1 MTERI
6 AIAGVSERDV
16 DLLLLEEF
24 QSSSDFQGWF
34 VREAFG
40 PDVDFGQCT
49 GARRSITNSTGES
62 DLEIFFSNSKVEK
75 TRLLIE
81 NKVNAGFQPLQAERY
96 KERGVGYVSTA
107 QCNSFRTVIVAPAR
121 YFGESASLKGFDSR
135 VSYEQILRWFEE
147 AVQLGARR
155 LYKVALLRS
164 AIDKGTLGYQPE
176 EDKPTTGFWKA
187 YWHFALDRAPE
198 LEMSEPGAKPSRSS
212 FVHFRPRTLPR
223 SVDIVHKFAF
233 GHVDLHLRGMGKRLN
248 EVRVAAR
255 PYLSPD
261 MTVSAAA
268 KSAAIRIKVPK
279 LSVTT
284 PFEAQT
290 SEAERALDAAKLL
303 HAWFIDSKV
312 FATWLVAAQQS
323 VAGDMPQAPPA

>member
-1 MTERI
+1 
-6 AIAGVSERDV
+6 
-16 DLLLLEEF
+16 
-24 QSSSDFQGWF
+24 
-34 VREAFG
+34 
-40 PDVDFGQCT
+40 
-49 GARRSITNSTGES
+49 
-62 DLEIFFSNSKVEK
+62 
-75 TRLLIE
+75 
-81 NKVNAGFQPLQAERY
+81 
-96 KERGVGYVSTA
+96 
-107 QCNSFRTVIVAPAR
+107 
-121 YFGESASLKGFDSR
+121 
-135 VSYEQILRWFEE
+135 
-147 AVQLGARR
+147 
-155 LYKVALLRS
+155 
-164 AIDKGTLGYQPE
+164 
-176 EDKPTTGFWKA
+176 
-187 YWHFALDRAPE
+187 
-198 LEMSEPGAKPSRSS
+198 MSEPGAKPSRSS